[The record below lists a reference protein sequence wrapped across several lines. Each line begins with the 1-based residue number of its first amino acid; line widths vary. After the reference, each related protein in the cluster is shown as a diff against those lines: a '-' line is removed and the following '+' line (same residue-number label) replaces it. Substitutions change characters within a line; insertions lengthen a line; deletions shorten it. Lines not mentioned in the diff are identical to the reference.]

1 MSKWSILPLPN
12 GNNTPHLLYKYVT
25 SKSGCE
31 IYLTDLAYI
40 WSQSLSRREILNIA
54 SKYNTSIDP
63 SEDEEQYFVL
73 LEKIADALRGSG
85 GSSISLTRGPG
96 NEDLKLITSTNLPP
110 PLDPLEWTFSLLQLP
125 PVTLTKHILLPIL
138 KGEANHEA
146 RVLSLIDHIKQKD
159 WTLSK
164 LFDKIESSGM
174 DLSTVF
180 PGMGSVRLSRKE
192 SIYSQASKHIK
203 GAAPF
208 DEDSWKLEYQAKDA
222 DYNLGVHIAKELS
235 GPLVELPAD
244 DFILENWWDKLGEG
258 AINKP
263 KIATKGKSQEDLT
276 PRKSPSLAEL
286 KDKEEEATQSDD
298 TDEFQTMETPQRLK
312 SPSRKQ
318 SRESSKSNLQ
328 RLSSPTGN
336 RANESDHDLTEG
348 SSSPEFPKSKSKTK
362 RMGTTGVHTKHEKES
377 SAPSSVETAT
387 SEDGDPRPH
396 QQHGPKA
403 KGLGTIGGKQPTKRK
418 QSPVESSEFTK
429 SEDSESVA
437 KVVSKPKAKGLVG
450 MIGGKKTPKKP
461 RQETPIESTASDVSD
476 VTKSKRK
483 PKQAESPIDS
493 EGVPTA
499 SEHETEESIS
509 PPSKRKRLG
518 HKEPTGSPPTLKQQ
532 LRSGNVGGIGQIGGN
547 QKKKQPEMI
556 DVAKRSDKNDDTEEE
571 TSPEPRQTSSKP
583 KRPGGKLGIIGGRS
597 RPAPTSPP
605 ASDDVNR
612 APGGELSESPV
623 PSTSGKPTM
632 ATWASKQPPVIPEE
646 KEKEAEQEKI
656 EETLEERANRKRQE
670 LRKQLEARN
679 KAGGAGG
686 PAKKKRRF

>member
-40 WSQSLSRREILNIA
+40 WSQSLSRREILNDA

-96 NEDLKLITSTNLPP
+96 SEDLKLITSTNLPP

-180 PGMGSVRLSRKE
+180 PGMGNVRLYRKE

-208 DEDSWKLEYQAKDA
+208 DEDSWKLEFQAKDA

-258 AINKP
+258 AVNRP
-263 KIATKGKSQEDLT
+263 KIATKGKAQENLT
-276 PRKSPSLAEL
+276 ARKSPSLEEL
-286 KDKEEEATQSDD
+286 KDEEEEATQSDD
-298 TDEFQTMETPQRLK
+298 ADEFQTMETPQRLK

-318 SRESSKSNLQ
+318 KR
-328 RLSSPTGN
+328 
-336 RANESDHDLTEG
+336 
-348 SSSPEFPKSKSKTK
+348 SSSPESPKSKSKTI
-362 RMGTTGVHTKHEKES
+362 RMGTTGFHTKHEKES
-377 SAPSSVETAT
+377 SALSSVETAT
-387 SEDGDPRPH
+387 SEDGDPRPP
-396 QQHGPKA
+396 QQRGPKA

-418 QSPVESSEFTK
+418 QSPVESSEFTE

-437 KVVSKPKAKGLVG
+437 KEVSKPKAKGPVG

-461 RQETPIESTASDVSD
+461 RQEAPSESTASDVSD
-476 VTKSKRK
+476 VTKPKRK

-499 SEHETEESIS
+499 SEHETEESTS
-509 PPSKRKRLG
+509 PPSKRKRLD
-518 HKEPTGSPPTLKQQ
+518 HKEPTGSPPALKQQ
-532 LRSGNVGGIGQIGGN
+532 LRSGNVGGIGQIGGK
-547 QKKKQPEMI
+547 QRKKQPEMI
-556 DVAKRSDKNDDTEEE
+556 DVGKKSDKNDDTEEV
-571 TSPEPRQTSSKP
+571 TSPVPRQTSAKP
-583 KRPGGKLGIIGGRS
+583 QRPGGKLGIIGGRS
-597 RPAPTSPP
+597 RPAPKSPP

-623 PSTSGKPTM
+623 PSTSGKPTI
-632 ATWASKQPPVIPEE
+632 ATGATKQPPLIPEE

-656 EETLEERANRKRQE
+656 EETPEERANRKRQE

-679 KAGGAGG
+679 NAGGAGG
-686 PAKKKRRF
+686 PAKKKKKRRF